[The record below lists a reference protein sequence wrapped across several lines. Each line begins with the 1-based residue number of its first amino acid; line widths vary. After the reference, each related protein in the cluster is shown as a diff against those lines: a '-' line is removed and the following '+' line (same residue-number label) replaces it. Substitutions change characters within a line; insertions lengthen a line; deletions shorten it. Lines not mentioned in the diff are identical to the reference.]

1 MLRIF
6 APAKVNLFLHV
17 LGKRADGYHD
27 LDSLVA
33 FADVGDEIF
42 LEDADALSLKIDG
55 PFADVLSSP
64 VLTGDVPSAA
74 KGEGGG
80 GATTDSP
87 PPASL
92 RSVASPA
99 SGGGVMDNLVLR
111 AARGMAEIA
120 GRPMPRAITLVKNLP
135 VASGIGGG
143 SADAGATMRGLLQQW
158 HSENIRLADFM
169 ALAERLGADV
179 PVCFR
184 GMPAL
189 ISGRGDDLDFVDL
202 PGLELVLVNPGVAVS
217 TAEVFARLNAPP
229 AVRDAE
235 AELPDWLPPRGD
247 TEAISARALLQR
259 LEETRNDLET
269 PAREIAPV
277 IGDVLAALRGA
288 GAGLARLSGS
298 GATCFGIFA
307 DGAAAKAAAEAIGRA
322 HPQWWVKA
330 ARTLN

>member
-27 LDSLVA
+27 LDSLVT
-33 FADVGDEIF
+33 FADVGDEII
-42 LEDADALSLKIDG
+42 LEDADALSLEIRG
-55 PFADVLSSP
+55 PLCTFLP
-64 VLTGDVPSAA
+64 VLTGEVPSAA
-74 KGEGGG
+74 MGEGVS
-80 GATTDSP
+80 GAGIDFP
-87 PPASL
+87 PPASSL
-92 RSVASPA
+92 RSSSTASVN
-99 SGGGVMDNLVLR
+99 GRGKDDNLVLR
-111 AARGMAEIA
+111 AARGMEEIA
-120 GRPMPRAITLVKNLP
+120 GRAMPRAITLVKNLP
-135 VASGIGGG
+135 VSSGIGGG
-143 SADAGATMRGLLQQW
+143 SADAGAAMRGFLQQW
-158 HSENIRLADFM
+158 PRENIRLADFM

-202 PGLELVLVNPGVAVS
+202 PVLDMVLVNPGVAVS
-217 TAEVFARLNAPP
+217 TAAVFARLNAPP
-229 AVRDAE
+229 VVRDAQ

-247 TEAISARALLQR
+247 AEKISARELLGR
-259 LEETRNDLET
+259 LQETRNDLET

-277 IGDVLAALRGA
+277 IGGVLAALRDA

-298 GATCFGIFA
+298 GATCFGIFE
-307 DGAAAKAAAEAIGRA
+307 DGARAKAAAETIAQA
-322 HPQWWVKA
+322 HPTWWVKA